1 MLRGK
6 IFWDRKPREMH
17 QIKALTKGYWA
28 CRLHLRNRLSLV
40 VSADFSEKNLHE
52 PRLSTASQNM
62 SFVRAFLG
70 FLAFATATASKG
82 SPCQEHRKLPLCNFW
97 CILFSSAAIKRS
109 GAGCAF
115 SASHEAR
122 RCKSAGVRIPAIS
135 PRGDSHPVITAQNPS
150 ILEGGKKK
158 MAQEELLASREHGH
172 CFSHYTACFF
182 SGVCD
187 MLPMCAKFTSCLF
200 PLCRVSLWP
209 PRQSLFAAFCAVPLH
224 AAGKQY
230 SGECNAHVKKSRS
243 SLFDCGSMHWRTSS
257 TSLRQVRR

>member
-1 MLRGK
+1 M
-6 IFWDRKPREMH
+6 
-17 QIKALTKGYWA
+17 
-28 CRLHLRNRLSLV
+28 
-40 VSADFSEKNLHE
+40 

-82 SPCQEHRKLPLCNFW
+82 SPCQEHRKFPLCSFW

-122 RCKSAGVRIPAIS
+122 RFKSGGVRIPVIS
-135 PRGDSHPVITAQNPS
+135 PRGNSHPVKSHTNAHPQS
-150 ILEGGKKK
+150 ILAKKK
-158 MAQEELLASREHGH
+158 LHCRGVLSHRVSLQRQCFTHPRDDGQRH
-172 CFSHYTACFF
+172 CFSHYAVCFF

-187 MLPMCAKFTSCLF
+187 MLPMCVKFTSCLF
-200 PLCRVSLWP
+200 PLCRVSLWE
-209 PRQSLFAAFCAVPLH
+209 SLFAAFCAVH
-224 AAGKQY
+224 ATGKQC

-243 SLFDCGSMHWRTSS
+243 SLLDCGSMHWRASS

>member
-1 MLRGK
+1 
-6 IFWDRKPREMH
+6 MH

-62 SFVRAFLG
+62 WFVRDFLG

-122 RCKSAGVRIPAIS
+122 RCKSAGVRIPVIS

-150 ILEGGKKK
+150 ICADGEKKIGTGS
-158 MAQEELLASREHGH
+158 AYLRRNRAHAS
-172 CFSHYTACFF
+172 
-182 SGVCD
+182 
-187 MLPMCAKFTSCLF
+187 
-200 PLCRVSLWP
+200 
-209 PRQSLFAAFCAVPLH
+209 Q
-224 AAGKQY
+224 
-230 SGECNAHVKKSRS
+230 
-243 SLFDCGSMHWRTSS
+243 RTWSS
-257 TSLRQVRR
+257 TLF